1 MKLTALRSVWETV
14 TLLCFPRRCPLC
26 DRVLGCDAVD
36 GLLCPACAA
45 REKELRHLPP
55 RLPLTEHCFYAA
67 AGAASA
73 YYYEE
78 EIRQAILRCKL
89 HGHLWYLR
97 ELTDLATLRMFPVQP
112 AERTGLL
119 PVYLGVPHLR
129 PFDCIVP
136 VPPRLGEERKPR
148 IPEYIA
154 RRMGRILDLP
164 VYRALRPVRR
174 MQPQKDLD
182 LAGRLENR
190 KKGYVVCDYPAV
202 VGRRI
207 LLVDDVITSGAT
219 VSACAQAL
227 FEGGAADVFAVSL
240 AVEEERPHRLP
251 NNKEI
256 RYEAAGHR
264 H

>member
-1 MKLTALRSVWETV
+1 MKSTILHDVWEIIV
-14 TLLCFPRRCPLC
+14 LLCFPRRCPLC
-26 DRVLGCDAVD
+26 DSVLDGDSVD
-36 GLLCPACAA
+36 RLLCLSCAA
-45 REKELRHLPP
+45 KERGLRHMPP
-55 RLPLTEHCFYAA
+55 RLPATEHCFYAV

-73 YYYEE
+73 YYYEQ

-97 ELTDLATLRMFPVQP
+97 ELTDLATLRMFPAQP
-112 AERTGLL
+112 ADQPGRL

-164 VYRALRPVRR
+164 VHRALRPVRR

-182 LAGRLENR
+182 LAGRLQNR
-190 KKGYVVCDYPAV
+190 KKGYAVCDYPAV

-240 AVEEERPHRLP
+240 AVEEDRPGLLR
-251 NNKEI
+251 NNKEN

>member
-1 MKLTALRSVWETV
+1 MNRIVWRSVWEAV

-26 DRVLGCDAVD
+26 DRVLGRDTVD

-45 REKELRHLPP
+45 KEKQLRHMPP
-55 RLPLTEHCFYAA
+55 RLAPTEHCFYAV

-97 ELTDLATLRMFPVQP
+97 ELTDLAALRLFPTEP
-112 AERTGLL
+112 AEKAGRL

-129 PFDCIVP
+129 PFDCVVP
-136 VPPRLGEERKPR
+136 VPPRLGEEKGPR

-154 RRMGRILDLP
+154 RRMGRILGIP
-164 VYRALRPVRR
+164 VSRALRPVRR
-174 MQPQKDLD
+174 MQQQKDLD
-182 LAGRLENR
+182 LAGRLRNR
-190 KKGYVVCDYPAV
+190 KKGYAVCDYPAV
-202 VGRRI
+202 VGRRV

-240 AVEEERPHRLP
+240 AVEEERPAGLP

>member
-1 MKLTALRSVWETV
+1 M
-14 TLLCFPRRCPLC
+14 
-26 DRVLGCDAVD
+26 
-36 GLLCPACAA
+36 
-45 REKELRHLPP
+45 PP
-55 RLPLTEHCFYAA
+55 RLPATEHCFYAV

-78 EIRQAILRCKL
+78 EIRQSILRCKL

-97 ELTDLATLRMFPVQP
+97 ELTDLAALRLFPSQP
-112 AERTGLL
+112 AEKAGRL
-119 PVYLGVPHLR
+119 PVYLGVPHMR

-136 VPPRLGEERKPR
+136 VPPRLGEEKKPR

-164 VYRALRPVRR
+164 VSRALRPTRQ
-174 MQPQKDLD
+174 MQQQKDLD
-182 LAGRLENR
+182 LAGRLQNR
-190 KKGYVVCDYPAV
+190 KKGYAVCDYPAV

-240 AVEEERPHRLP
+240 AVEEERPRILQD
-251 NNKEI
+251 NKEI